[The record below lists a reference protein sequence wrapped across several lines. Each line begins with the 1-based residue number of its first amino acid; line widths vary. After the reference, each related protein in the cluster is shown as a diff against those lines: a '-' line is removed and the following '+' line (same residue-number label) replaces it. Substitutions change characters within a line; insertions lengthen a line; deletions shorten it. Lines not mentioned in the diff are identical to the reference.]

1 MNDTR
6 VCSSFPAEVS
16 LPRGQRDPA
25 NDNTTAI
32 QELFSPLQ
40 RGTLLRGNHYCK
52 SLCWASSRQHHSL
65 RASPCSCEPPFPLSS
80 PFSIPLKSTH
90 ICFPGNL
97 TITKD
102 MSQKGLK
109 RDGLEKGQDQKAK
122 QIWPLMRCAWP
133 IAI

>member
-1 MNDTR
+1 MIPGFVPAFQLRSVFPEGRETQPMTTR
-6 VCSSFPAEVS
+6 QPYRSCLV
-16 LPRGQRDPA
+16 PRNEAPC
-25 NDNTTAI
+25 
-32 QELFSPLQ
+32 
-40 RGTLLRGNHYCK
+40 LRGNHYCK
-52 SLCWASSRQHHSL
+52 SLCRASSHQHHSL